1 MPLPVKLNQVMALV
15 RARVSDGTLVPGGP
29 APSGPELSRITG
41 YGIVTCR
48 NALKALQADGVLI
61 AGVTRNARLRVAGP
75 LSGQALDDAAQA
87 LCGELVTRRRAA
99 GLRQHDLAELIG
111 HSLTS
116 VGHAETGR
124 LWHSA
129 DWWELVDKALNAE
142 GELIRLHCAYRA
154 AQVASGP
161 GDPACAPDVPAL
173 AGAEPA
179 VRSGHEEG
187 TAPAADSE
195 AGGQGTLET
204 SAVDLLTAD
213 EREAIRQA
221 GQLYVL
227 IAERIVGRGLTRYDD
242 LAEIRAAIHVIQ
254 RAVESQAAARAYP
267 AEFRLLGRQISQPSS
282 ETGQQQ

>member
-1 MPLPVKLNQVMALV
+1 MALV

-29 APSGPELSRITG
+29 APSGQELTRITG
-41 YGIVTCR
+41 YGVVTCR
-48 NALKALQADGVLI
+48 NALKALQAEGVLI

-75 LSGQALDDAAQA
+75 LAGQALDDATQA
-87 LCGELVTRRRAA
+87 LCDELVTRRRAA
-99 GLRQHDLAELIG
+99 GLRQANLAELIG

-129 DWWELVDKALNAE
+129 DWWELVDKALNAD
-142 GELIRLHCAYRA
+142 GELIRLHCAYLA

-161 GDPACAPDVPAL
+161 GNPPCAPDVPVL
-173 AGAEPA
+173 AGAEP
-179 VRSGHEEG
+179 
-187 TAPAADSE
+187 E
-195 AGGQGTLET
+195 AGGQGTPET

-227 IAERIVGRGLTRYDD
+227 IAERIVGRGLTRNDD

-282 ETGQQQ
+282 ETRQQ